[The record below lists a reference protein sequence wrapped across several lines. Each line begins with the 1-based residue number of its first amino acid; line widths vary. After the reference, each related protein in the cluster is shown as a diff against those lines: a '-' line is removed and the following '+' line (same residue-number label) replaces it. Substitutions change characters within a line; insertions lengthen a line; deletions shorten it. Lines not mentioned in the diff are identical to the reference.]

1 MDKRKE
7 EQKYQRENKE
17 AEEQV
22 QLSLMRKASSQTILW
37 PEPPEWFSGG
47 QRQSLV

>member
-17 AEEQV
+17 EV